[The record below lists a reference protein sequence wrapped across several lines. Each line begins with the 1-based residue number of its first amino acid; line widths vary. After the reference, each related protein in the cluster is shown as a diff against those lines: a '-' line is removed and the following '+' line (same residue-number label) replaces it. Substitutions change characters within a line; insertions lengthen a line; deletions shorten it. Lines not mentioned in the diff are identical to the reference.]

1 MDSLDSKF
9 LSFLSF
15 HFCIEFKVPGL
26 IPVKDWEGDEA
37 PAVGMAVKCRVVHA
51 AGLQGTGSV
60 CVLCVCHV
68 FVCFLCIMCIMYI
81 ICVMYACVMYVCV
94 GVLLCRLF
102 VEVFLGSALGRSIS
116 QLRSTKRRRE

>member
-60 CVLCVCHV
+60 CVLCVSCFCMFFVHYVHYVHYMCHV
-68 FVCFLCIMCIMYI
+68 CMCHVC
-81 ICVMYACVMYVCV
+81 VCV

>member
-51 AGLQGTGSV
+51 AGLQGTGSM
-60 CVLCVCHV
+60 CVLCVSCFCMFFVHYVHYMCHV
-68 FVCFLCIMCIMYI
+68 CMCH
-81 ICVMYACVMYVCV
+81 VCV
-94 GVLLCRLF
+94 CGCVVVSPLC
-102 VEVFLGSALGRSIS
+102 GSFFGIRPW
-116 QLRSTKRRRE
+116 